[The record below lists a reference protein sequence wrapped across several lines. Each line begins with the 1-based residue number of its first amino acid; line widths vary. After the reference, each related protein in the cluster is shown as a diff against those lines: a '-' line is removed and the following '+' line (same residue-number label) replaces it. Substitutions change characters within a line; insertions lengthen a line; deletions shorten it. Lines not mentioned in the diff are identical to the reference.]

1 MFVVIYFFNFL
12 ENLQSVILQIFW
24 NWENI
29 NNIYYVY
36 VNGPNISDA
45 RKDSDNITRT
55 DKIGGFLSVSRPD
68 IINLRIN
75 LERKFH
81 MFWSARV
88 LCFSIE
94 PRYKRYFLD

>member
-12 ENLQSVILQIFW
+12 ENLQSVKLQIFW
-24 NWENI
+24 NCVNI
-29 NNIYYVY
+29 NNIYYVF

-68 IINLRIN
+68 IINFWIN
-75 LERKFH
+75 SI
-81 MFWSARV
+81 WNANST
-88 LCFSIE
+88 CFDQRE
-94 PRYKRYFLD
+94 YFVFPMNLDTSVIF

>member
-12 ENLQSVILQIFW
+12 ENLQSVKLQIFW
-24 NWENI
+24 NWVNI

-36 VNGPNISDA
+36 VNGQNISNA

-81 MFWSARV
+81 
-88 LCFSIE
+88 CC
-94 PRYKRYFLD
+94 D

>member
-1 MFVVIYFFNFL
+1 M
-12 ENLQSVILQIFW
+12 
-24 NWENI
+24 
-29 NNIYYVY
+29 Y

-68 IINLRIN
+68 IIDLRIN

-81 MFWSARV
+81 MF
-88 LCFSIE
+88 
-94 PRYKRYFLD
+94 